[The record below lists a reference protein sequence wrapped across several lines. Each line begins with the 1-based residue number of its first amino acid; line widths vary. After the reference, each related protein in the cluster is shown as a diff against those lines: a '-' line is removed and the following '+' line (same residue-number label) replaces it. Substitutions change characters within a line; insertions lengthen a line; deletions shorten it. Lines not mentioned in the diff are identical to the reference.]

1 MTPLHGLKVLEFG
14 QFIAGPYCG
23 QLFADFGADVV
34 KIEPPEGGD
43 AMRQW
48 GRTDGEGRTL
58 WWPVIARGKRSLT
71 LDLRKAEGQ
80 SLARELAREA
90 DIVVENFRVGRMEEW
105 GLGYADLKAINPGII
120 MVRVTGY
127 GQSGPYARRAGFA
140 SVCEAMG
147 GMRYVAGHPDRPP
160 VRAGISIGDTLAG
173 QLGFQGALLALLNRG
188 RTGEGQ
194 EVDAAIYEAV
204 FGVMEALVTE
214 YDKGGHIR
222 ERSGSI
228 LPGIAP
234 SNVYPTA
241 DGVPVIIGANGDNLF
256 RRLADLM
263 GRPDLAADE
272 RFRDH
277 RARGRHQQ
285 TLDDIIAEWTATK
298 EAQWLVDELAR
309 VGVPAGLTY
318 RAPEMLADPHYGA
331 REAIVRVEDDVLGS
345 LAMPN
350 VFPKLSASP
359 GEIRHTGPALGA
371 HTEEILAQWLGW
383 DGQRIAA
390 VREKGVC

>member
-1 MTPLHGLKVLEFG
+1 MTPLHGLRVLEFG
-14 QFIAGPYCG
+14 QFIAGPFCG
-23 QLFADFGADVV
+23 QLLADFGADVV
-34 KIEPPEGGD
+34 KIEPPGGGD

-48 GRTDGEGRTL
+48 GRTDAEGRTL
-58 WWPVIARGKRSLT
+58 WWPVIARGKRSVT
-71 LDLRKAEGQ
+71 LDLRKPEGQ
-80 SLARELAREA
+80 ALARDLAREA

-105 GLGYADLKAINPGII
+105 GLGYQDLKAVNPRII

-127 GQSGPYARRAGFA
+127 GQTGPYAERAGFA

-147 GMRYVAGHPDRPP
+147 GMRYVAGYPDRPP

-173 QLGFQGALLALLNRG
+173 QLGFQGALLALQHRA

-204 FGVMEALVTE
+204 LGVMEALVTE
-214 YDKGGHIR
+214 YDAGGHIR

-256 RRLADLM
+256 RRLAELM
-263 GRPDLAADE
+263 GQPELATDE

-277 RARGRHQQ
+277 QSRGRHQEL
-285 TLDDIIAEWTATK
+285 LDDIIGAWTATK
-298 EAQWLVDELAR
+298 DAKWLVDQLAA

-318 RAPEMLADPHYGA
+318 RAPEMLEDPHFEA
-331 REAIVRVEDDVLGS
+331 REAIVRVEDPALGRI
-345 LAMPN
+345 AMPN

-359 GEIRHTGPALGA
+359 GAIRHTGPALGE
-371 HTEEILAQWLGW
+371 HTDAVLGEWLGW
-383 DGQRIAA
+383 DAARIAA
-390 VREKGVC
+390 ARESGVV

>member
-14 QFIAGPYCG
+14 QFIAGPFCG
-23 QLFADFGADVV
+23 QLLADFGADVV
-34 KIEPPEGGD
+34 KIEPPRGGD

-48 GRTDGEGRTL
+48 GRTDAEGRTL

-71 LDLRKAEGQ
+71 LDLRKKEGQ
-80 SLARELAREA
+80 ALARDLARHA

-105 GLGYADLKAINPGII
+105 GLGYEDLKAVNPGVI

-127 GQSGPYARRAGFA
+127 GQTGPYRERAGFA

-147 GMRYVAGHPDRPP
+147 GMRYIAGYPDRPP

-173 QLGFQGALLALLNRG
+173 QLGFQGALLALQHRA

-194 EVDAAIYEAV
+194 QVDAAIYEAV
-204 FGVMEALVTE
+204 FGVMEALVSE

-256 RRLADLM
+256 RRLAELM
-263 GRPDLAADE
+263 GQPELATDE

-277 RARGRHQQ
+277 QARGRHQEL
-285 TLDDIIAEWTATK
+285 LDEIIGAWTATK
-298 EAQWLVDELAR
+298 DARWLVDELAA

-318 RAPEMLADPHYGA
+318 RAPDMLADPHFAA
-331 REAIVRVEDDVLGS
+331 REAIVRRHDPALGDVP
-345 LAMPN
+345 MPN

-359 GEIRHTGPALGA
+359 GEIRHTGPALGE
-371 HTEEILAQWLGW
+371 HTGEVLADWLGW
-383 DGQRIAA
+383 DAARIAGA
-390 VREKGVC
+390 RAGGIV